1 MFIKVLDLTPIYHS
15 INSVGGFMEPVFSEV
30 TIKNEP
36 GSNVLTNRYIDG
48 KCTWFREDGSICEV
62 ASYLMGMLHGE
73 NVVYN
78 LDGTIKS
85 YVYYSFGKPLKSLI

>member
-1 MFIKVLDLTPIYHS
+1 
-15 INSVGGFMEPVFSEV
+15 MEPVFSEV

-48 KCTWFREDGSICEV
+48 KCTWFREDCSICEV
-62 ASYLMGMLHGE
+62 AGYLMGMLHGE